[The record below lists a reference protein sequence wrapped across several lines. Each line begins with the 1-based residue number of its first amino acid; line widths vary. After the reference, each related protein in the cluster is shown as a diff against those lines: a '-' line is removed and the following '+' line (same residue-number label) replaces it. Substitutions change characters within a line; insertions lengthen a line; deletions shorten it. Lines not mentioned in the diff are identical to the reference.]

1 MTADEKIDESERWFA
16 KIQNSEHR
24 KNRTEL
30 EDNIKA
36 FLNSV
41 NSIPDHLLEEYNK
54 KFNLGIDLKD
64 NLYPRTFEEIATQ
77 KGNQAALKFISTFK
91 KEKGKVESDPIG
103 KILLPKRDL
112 DTHRERQKPN
122 KLVAVVGGLKD
133 PSKDFSVNYPE
144 LSGNIDDCC
153 KKLLDLMKNFVA
165 EMRRKFPCN

>member
-1 MTADEKIDESERWFA
+1 MTSDEKIGEAERWLT
-16 KIQNSEHR
+16 KIRNSEHR
-24 KNRTEL
+24 KNRIEL

-54 KFNLGIDLKD
+54 KFNLGINLENK
-64 NLYPRTFEEIATQ
+64 LYPKSFEKIAKQ
-77 KGNQAALKFISTFK
+77 NGNQDALDFISTFK
-91 KEKGKVESDPIG
+91 EEKGKVESDPIG
-103 KILLPKRDL
+103 KTLIPKRDL

-122 KLVAVVGGLKD
+122 KLVSVVGGLKD
-133 PSKDFSVNYPE
+133 QGKDFSVNYPE
-144 LSGNIDDCC
+144 LSGNIDDSC